1 MKDPRRD
8 VQILK
13 PSDWMNRDRNR
24 RKSMD
29 QDNDTLNRDRNRRKS
44 MDQDNDTLNRDRNRR
59 KSMDQDND
67 TLKEKGIAIVLS
79 ILFTGA
85 GHLYAGKESRG
96 AILLVIYFLLA
107 ILSVTSG
114 GILLVAL
121 FPFWLWGIFDANRLV
136 DEHNIRLRKA
146 TQAEQDKA
154 KAEQDKAKAEQDKAK
169 AEQEEVKKQTIAS
182 SDFVM
187 RLEKIS
193 KLHSAKFLTEEE
205 YLSQKKDLILSLL
218 EKKPREDAVDFFSA
232 LIPSIEKGYL
242 TETEIS
248 QIKKFV
254 D

>member
-1 MKDPRRD
+1 M
-8 VQILK
+8 
-13 PSDWMNRDRNR
+13 
-24 RKSMD
+24 
-29 QDNDTLNRDRNRRKS
+29 
-44 MDQDNDTLNRDRNRR
+44 
-59 KSMDQDND
+59 
-67 TLKEKGIAIVLS
+67 LS

-146 TQAEQDKA
+146 TQ
-154 KAEQDKAKAEQDKAK
+154 AEQDKAKAEQDKAK

>member
-13 PSDWMNRDRNR
+13 PSDWM
-24 RKSMD
+24 
-29 QDNDTLNRDRNRRKS
+29 NRDRNRRKS

-154 KAEQDKAKAEQDKAK
+154 KAEQDKAKAEQ
-169 AEQEEVKKQTIAS
+169 EEVKKQTIAS